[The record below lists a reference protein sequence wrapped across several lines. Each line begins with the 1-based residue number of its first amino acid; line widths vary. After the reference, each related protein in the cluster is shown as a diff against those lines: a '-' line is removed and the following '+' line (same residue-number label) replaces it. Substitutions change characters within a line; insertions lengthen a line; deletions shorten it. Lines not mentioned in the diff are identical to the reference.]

1 MASFPAPNTS
11 RPRPP
16 PPGPAPPRDPPAAAP
31 APASRSGWIF
41 AVLAALAVVVAL
53 VIWRSSAADSTPTG
67 GASRARADKRART
80 TESGRRAAHPD
91 DRDPDDVDPPAA
103 APRLRGPGEPART
116 GAPGDEQTVSVIL
129 DVEAPSEVFLDKRPV
144 GHTPMDKI
152 EVPPGTH
159 ELMFR
164 HESLGERK
172 LTIDARLGVQTIVKV
187 DFDAKDEPDAG

>member
-11 RPRPP
+11 RPRPDP
-16 PPGPAPPRDPPAAAP
+16 PRPAPPVKEAPAA

-41 AVLAALAVVVAL
+41 AALAALAVVVAL
-53 VIWRSSAADSTPTG
+53 VIWRSSAADSTPNG
-67 GASRARADKRART
+67 VSRARADKRART
-80 TESGRRAAHPD
+80 TEGGRRAAPRD

-116 GAPGDEQTVSVIL
+116 GAQGDEQTVSVIL

-144 GHTPMDKI
+144 GHTPMDKL

-187 DFDAKDEPDAG
+187 DFEAKDEPDAG

>member
-11 RPRPP
+11 RPRPDP
-16 PPGPAPPRDPPAAAP
+16 PRPAPPPHDPPPIASP
-31 APASRSGWIF
+31 SRSGWIF

-53 VIWRSSAADSTPTG
+53 VIWRSSAADSTPN

-80 TESGRRAAHPD
+80 TEGGRRASPRD

-103 APRLRGPGEPART
+103 APRLRSPGEPART
-116 GAPGDEQTVSVIL
+116 GAQGDEQTVSVIL

-144 GHTPMDKI
+144 GHTPMDKL

-187 DFDAKDEPDAG
+187 DFEAKDEPDAG